1 MRGARPWLWGVI
13 ALLASL
19 GLGPGQLRAAELR
32 AAEPAP
38 RYEELVTGGAEPDA
52 RLPMIVV
59 LHGRGGGAGRLRAA
73 LRQLDVPARVVLPRG
88 SVRLH
93 DGRPAWFGPRA
104 NGRAHDEVAGAV
116 GVASE
121 ELHGYRGGHEPDA
134 AVVRDVRRRVA
145 AEARRLHA
153 SPGCAR

>member
-1 MRGARPWLWGVI
+1 MVTGYAGTTSGTCSVRRYGGARGLSRCTVWRPPGSHGEHAGGRPWLWGVI

-19 GLGPGQLRAAELR
+19 GLGPGHLRAAELR

-59 LHGRGGGAGRLRAA
+59 LHGRGGG
-73 LRQLDVPARVVLPRG
+73 RG
-88 SVRLH
+88 
-93 DGRPAWFGPRA
+93 GG
-104 NGRAHDEVAGAV
+104 G
-116 GVASE
+116 ASE